1 MSVLV
6 SKFHSK
12 CLTSF
17 LSYLKLSQH
26 LPKYYSQQKL
36 VINMNEAIIKYD
48 EGSDNF
54 QVSLRYVNPNLH
66 VDRQFNFNRNVNE
79 SINTFLQRMN
89 VNITNYAMKN
99 LKRKMKKMSK
109 MSKDTESTN
118 STVDDFIKDKTIKLV
133 KNDFVMDGELTCK
146 SILEDPL
153 NIKLVI
159 FDTECIL
166 KQNVPCVTK
175 IKLPSSILT
184 GFPTY
189 PTKFESTYVD
199 KLKSTFNWYK
209 RNKGNWIL
217 VGEDYLYTP
226 NVSDIGCQLK
236 LMCIPRNNTQ
246 TGPTIE
252 VTSDY
257 VVEAGPGPCPFEVR
271 HGFTK
276 NKLSGKSFRVT
287 SYNIL
292 ASIYSDTEL
301 SKDVLYPYCPSYA
314 LSMDYRKLLI
324 LKELIGYNAD
334 IICLQEVDKNVYE
347 NDLVALCALNY
358 DGIYNLK
365 DFSGFNTIWSQI
377 QNENVKQTFL
387 NRSTIIQTLTLR
399 SKENSEILLVGNT
412 HLYYRPQA
420 GYIRLL
426 QAYYGLIYLQKF
438 AKEMI
443 EQNPECNVSIIYCG
457 DFNSGPESGVYRL
470 MTEKYI
476 PENHAEWKFSP
487 DESVD
492 NVSLKHDLNLSSA
505 CGTPEYT
512 NYTGAFS
519 GCLDYIFY
527 QKDYLGIEQIVPLP
541 SKDELSLHTAL
552 PSVVFPSDHIALC
565 ADLKWLK

>member
-1 MSVLV
+1 
-6 SKFHSK
+6 
-12 CLTSF
+12 
-17 LSYLKLSQH
+17 
-26 LPKYYSQQKL
+26 
-36 VINMNEAIIKYD
+36 MNEAIIKYD

-79 SINTFLQRMN
+79 SINTFLHRIN

-99 LKRKMKKMSK
+99 LKRKNKKMRK

-118 STVDDFIKDKTIKLV
+118 STVDDFIQDKTIKLI
-133 KNDFVMDGELTCK
+133 KNDSVIDGELTCK

-153 NIKLVI
+153 NVKLII

-199 KLKSTFNWYK
+199 KLRSTFNWYK
-209 RNKGNWIL
+209 SNKRNWIL
-217 VGEDYLYTP
+217 VGEEYLYTP
-226 NVSDIGCQLK
+226 NVSDIGCKLK
-236 LMCIPRNNTQ
+236 IMCIPRNNIQ

-252 VTSDY
+252 VTSNY
-257 VVEAGPGPCPFEVR
+257 TVEAGPGLCPFEVR
-271 HGFTK
+271 HEFTK

-347 NDLVALCALNY
+347 NDLVSLCALNY

-365 DFSGFNTIWSQI
+365 SDTREGLAIFYNQERFDKLSCDYSIMSQSTNFSGFNAIWSQI

-387 NRSTIIQTLTLR
+387 NRSTIIQTLILR
-399 SKENSEILLVGNT
+399 SKENSEILIVGNT

-438 AKEMI
+438 AKEMM

-476 PENHAEWKFSP
+476 PEDHAEWKFSP
-487 DESVD
+487 DESVG

-512 NYTGAFS
+512 NYTGTFC

-527 QKDYLGIEQIVPLP
+527 QKDHLGIEQIVPLP
-541 SKDELSLHTAL
+541 SKDELSLYTAL
-552 PSVVFPSDHIALC
+552 PSVVSPSDHIALC